1 MTNEYKP
8 FLDILVPLNVNDL
21 KPFDI
26 SKMKILTAED
36 FNAKPLD
43 FSDIQPFNIDDL
55 KPFDTSDL
63 KTLNIR
69 NWITED

>member
-43 FSDIQPFNIDDL
+43 FSDI
-55 KPFDTSDL
+55 
-63 KTLNIR
+63 R
-69 NWITED
+69 